1 MQHARFLTAKRYPH
15 PDGLK
20 RRPGEVVAMD
30 DATANA
36 WTAAGLVEIVR
47 DEPTN
52 EPAPNPEPKAGPKP
66 KVSKAKRR

>member
-1 MQHARFLTAKRYPH
+1 MRHARFLTAKRYPH

-30 DATANA
+30 DATAET
-36 WTAAGLVEIVR
+36 WAAVGLVEIVR

-52 EPAPNPEPKAGPKP
+52 EPTPSSKPKAAPKP
-66 KVSKAKRR
+66 KASKAKRR